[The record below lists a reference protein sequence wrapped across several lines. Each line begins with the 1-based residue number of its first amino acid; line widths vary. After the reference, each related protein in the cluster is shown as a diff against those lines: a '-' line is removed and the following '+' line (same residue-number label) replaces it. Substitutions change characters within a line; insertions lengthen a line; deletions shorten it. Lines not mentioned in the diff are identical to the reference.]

1 MPPYPVGLEETVV
14 GQSLFCLVCDVEGGC
29 VVSRSVC
36 NRILAFSAVVALLIV
51 LNYTLFVYP
60 PGNLL
65 QGVLEVV
72 GKTALLWPV
81 IALVLGVLAEA
92 LIVLTGRVIRRVE

>member
-1 MPPYPVGLEETVV
+1 
-14 GQSLFCLVCDVEGGC
+14 LVCDVEGGC

-51 LNYTLFVYP
+51 LNYTLFVNP

-65 QGVLEVV
+65 QGVLAVV